1 MDTSSAKTKIVSI
14 YNCPACGE
22 VIYKVDRRGHWF
34 RGYCPHCGVR
44 LYSNF
49 TGNIPYVLCFMGAML
64 LDCLAM
70 AYKVGPRWLRLLF
83 TVVALLALM
92 AYFFKFVYIMTKGPV
107 FRVKPDGTK

>member
-1 MDTSSAKTKIVSI
+1 
-14 YNCPACGE
+14 
-22 VIYKVDRRGHWF
+22 
-34 RGYCPHCGVR
+34 
-44 LYSNF
+44 
-49 TGNIPYVLCFMGAML
+49 MGAML